1 MLLASI
7 YRIEPSV
14 SRSFAK
20 TLSPLA
26 IIGWHGMGPNAIPV
40 VGDVS
45 GAEYAA
51 LPVSWRPRG
60 AKAVLFSARRI
71 GLTAKMIRLEGA
83 HVTHSGGNT
92 ALITTASD
100 DWVLLSV
107 VYHADSCRSRPS

>member
-45 GAEYAA
+45 GAECAA

-71 GLTAKMIRLEGA
+71 GLT
-83 HVTHSGGNT
+83 GGF
-92 ALITTASD
+92 D
-100 DWVLLSV
+100 PVDRGHLLGKPVRKFLTSQ
-107 VYHADSCRSRPS
+107 ARWRWFPAA